1 VRNVIVTGGSRGL
14 GLELVKSLVD
24 QGYGVIAVS
33 RQSNSQLDSA
43 LKAGSAPGH
52 FFSYDFSDVSGIDE
66 LAKQITK
73 SAGPVYGLVNNAAM
87 GLSGMLATEKPAN
100 IDTVIGVNLLAPIL
114 FTRAILRGMLVNGN
128 GRIVNVSSVNAFT
141 GYSGLAAY
149 AATKA
154 GLVGF
159 TKSLAREVGR
169 SGITVNAVAPGLLET
184 DMTGSMDA
192 TKREKI
198 IRRSPLKRFAKVDEV
213 ASAISYLLSDAA
225 AGMTGTVMTIDAGN
239 SA

>member
-1 VRNVIVTGGSRGL
+1 MRNVIVTGASRGL
-14 GLELVKSLVD
+14 GFALVKTLVD
-24 QGYGVIAVS
+24 KGYCIIAVA
-33 RQSNSQLDSA
+33 RHSNSELESL
-43 LKAGSAPGH
+43 LKAGATPGR
-52 FFSYDFSDVSGIDE
+52 FFNYDFADVSGIDDLVKE
-66 LAKQITK
+66 ITK
-73 SAGPVYGLVNNAAM
+73 SAGSVYGLVNNAAM

-100 IDTVIGVNLLAPIL
+100 IEAVIGVNLLAPIL
-114 FTRAILRGMLVNGN
+114 LTRAVLRGMLVNGN

-141 GYSGLAAY
+141 GYSGLAVY

-184 DMTGSMDA
+184 EMTGSMDA

-198 IRRSPLKRFAKVDEV
+198 IRRSPLKRFARVDEV
-213 ASAISYLLSDAA
+213 SSAISYLLSDSA